1 MPETSINGSGLLF
14 QFTGCLLNNCMFLL
28 EWVPI
33 ILVDL
38 HGGEREKDGGGEEGR
53 KRREGGME
61 RRRNGER
68 RFKLRSLLC

>member
-1 MPETSINGSGLLF
+1 MPETNINGGGTLF
-14 QFTGCLLNNCMFLL
+14 QFTGCLLNNCMLLL

-38 HGGEREKDGGGEEGR
+38 HGGEGEKDEGGEEER

-61 RRRNGER
+61 RR
-68 RFKLRSLLC
+68 FKLRSLLY